1 MVNALIFDIFVSDFV
16 SLKGIVMARIKNVEA
31 FCTICGSV
39 KKFEITGT
47 LAGEENQNKRWA
59 KCKTCKQTRIIDL
72 ADIKTESKPNLEGIE
87 SQTVKNYSPAD
98 TYEIGDNIYHKS
110 WDDFGKV
117 VNKVV
122 TSDGQSSI
130 IVEFQKS
137 GNKKLIESFTQKPQS
152 EVI

>member
-1 MVNALIFDIFVSDFV
+1 
-16 SLKGIVMARIKNVEA
+16 MARIKNVEA

-47 LAGEENQNKRWA
+47 IAGEENQNKRWA

-72 ADIKTESKPNLEGIE
+72 ADIKTETKPNLEGIE
-87 SQTVKNYSPAD
+87 TQNVKNYSPTE

-137 GNKKLIESFTQKPQS
+137 GNKKLIESYIQKPQS

>member
-1 MVNALIFDIFVSDFV
+1 MFNDPEFNIFVA
-16 SLKGIVMARIKNVEA
+16 GIVSMKGSNMARIKNVEA

-47 LAGEENQNKRWA
+47 LTGEENQNKRWA

-72 ADIKTESKPNLEGIE
+72 ADIKTETKPNLEGIE
-87 SQTVKNYSPAD
+87 TQEVKNYSPKD
-98 TYEIGDNIYHKS
+98 TYEIGDNIYHKG

-117 VNKVV
+117 VNKVI

-137 GNKKLIESFTQKPQS
+137 GNKKLIESYIQKPQS